1 LESFEI
7 DHKGVYFIMDKNLKI
22 LLLNLPS
29 PPSQTLW
36 RESAGGFGSSVFSNP
51 KWRKL
56 STTTLLPFFPYAS
69 SILLDEGYEFKV
81 VDCERLQLNNDQS
94 VELAKKENPDI
105 IFSIISLPSM
115 KNDLKI
121 LDKIKESIPSV
132 KTVGVGTVCR
142 VLSQEILLG
151 SKMDVALRSG
161 YPYITNIVEL
171 IRALQHS
178 RNLKTVKGISFVKNR
193 QILDTFGSIE
203 TDLNDLPKPCYDFI
217 PLDGYE
223 TFVNKKG
230 ERFPYIAILDSIGC
244 PYNCIYCPYPL
255 GFGRKYTYR
264 AINIVVDEIE
274 EVYTCCNIRA
284 FDFRSQAF
292 AYNRKRAL
300 EICKELMRRK
310 LDIRWM
316 CESRVDEVNRELLE
330 IMKKAGCQRIHFG
343 VETGDPEI
351 LKIAKLGVK
360 LETIEKAF
368 KITKKLD
375 ILTQAHIILG
385 WPDDD
390 HRTLENTRKLILKLE
405 PDIINLNFLTPYP
418 GTKMY
423 EIAKKNSL
431 ILTYDWSNYTSY
443 KVVMR
448 TKTLNSSEL
457 YAIKKKIIR
466 DFSKRK
472 LRQLLQHDF
481 AKVKRPRIFVNEA
494 KSLVNRIMFPQD

>member
-1 LESFEI
+1 
-7 DHKGVYFIMDKNLKI
+7 MDKNLKI

-29 PPSQTLW
+29 PPNQTLW
-36 RESAGGFGSSVFSNP
+36 RESAGGFGSSIFSHP
-51 KWRKL
+51 KWRKF
-56 STTTLLPFFPYAS
+56 SKTTLLPFFPYAS
-69 SILLDEGYEFKV
+69 SILLEEGYEFKV
-81 VDCERLQLNNDQS
+81 VDCQRLQLSNSQT
-94 VELAKKENPDI
+94 VEAIKKENPDI

-121 LDKIKESIPSV
+121 LDEIKESIPTV

-142 VLSQEILLG
+142 ILPREILLG
-151 SKMDVALRSG
+151 SKMDVVLRSG
-161 YPYITNIVEL
+161 YPYITNMVEL
-171 IRALQHS
+171 IRAFQQS
-178 RNLKTVKGISFVKNR
+178 RDFKTVEGISFVKNR
-193 QILDTFGSIE
+193 QILNTSGSIE
-203 TDLNDLPKPCYDFI
+203 TDFNDLPKPCYDFI

-223 TFVNKKG
+223 TFVNKKE
-230 ERFPYIAILDSIGC
+230 ERFPYIVILDSIGC

-264 AINIVVDEIE
+264 AINLVADEIE
-274 EVYTCCNIRA
+274 ELYTCLNIRV

-292 AYNRKRAL
+292 AYNRKRVL

-310 LDIRWM
+310 LDIGWI
-316 CESRVDEVNRELLE
+316 CESRVDEVNRELLA

-351 LKIAKLGVK
+351 LKIAKPGVK
-360 LETIEKAF
+360 LETTKKVF
-368 KITKKLD
+368 KITKELD
-375 ILTQAHIILG
+375 VLRQTHIVIG

-390 HRTLENTRKLILKLE
+390 RRTLENTRKFILKLE

-448 TKTLNSSEL
+448 TKTLNANEL
-457 YAIKKKIIR
+457 YVIKKKIIR
-466 DFSKRK
+466 DFSKQK
-472 LRQLLQHDF
+472 LRQLLLQQDF
-481 AKVKRPRIFVNEA
+481 PTVKRPQIFINKA